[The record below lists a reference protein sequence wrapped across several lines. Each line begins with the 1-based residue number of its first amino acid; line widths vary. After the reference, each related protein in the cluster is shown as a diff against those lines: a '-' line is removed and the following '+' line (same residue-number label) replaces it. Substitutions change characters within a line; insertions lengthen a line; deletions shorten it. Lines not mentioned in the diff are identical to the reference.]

1 MAMDIIGP
9 DTLVF
14 GVEDLDGAIRFV
26 LDFGLLERERDADG
40 GIYEALDGTS
50 LTIRRADDP
59 SLPPPI
65 APSPNIRQV
74 IYGCVDQDAVDQ
86 VAAELSKDRDVRA
99 GNDGVISSHDD
110 DGYPIAFQV
119 TTRHALG
126 VSAYGVNSPGT
137 KPGRGINVIA
147 ADNEARPKAFT
158 LSHVVLFTPDKLRAE
173 RFYAE
178 RLQFRT
184 VDVFT
189 NLGPFMRPKANPD
202 HHTLFLIEA
211 GKVGLEHFAFHMAG
225 ANELLKAGWEFAQK
239 GYKSAWGP
247 GRHILG
253 SNYFWYFNSPFG
265 GKMEFDADMD
275 LHDDSWE
282 PRYLPALEDTSQIYL
297 FEHVAK
303 WSPRGG
309 PRH

>member
-1 MAMDIIGP
+1 MDIIGP
-9 DTLVF
+9 DSLVF
-14 GVEDLDGAIRFV
+14 GVEDLDAAIQFV
-26 LDFGLLERERDADG
+26 LDFGLLERERSQDG
-40 GIYEALDGTS
+40 GVYEALDGTS
-50 LTIRRADDP
+50 LTIRHAADP
-59 SLPPPI
+59 ALPPPI
-65 APSPNIRQV
+65 AASPNIREIV
-74 IYGCVDQDAVDQ
+74 YGCTDQATVDAV
-86 VAAELSKDRDVRA
+86 AADLAKDRDVRL
-99 GNDGVISSHDD
+99 GNDGVIHSHDD
-110 DGYPIAFQV
+110 DGYPLAFQV
-119 TTRHALG
+119 TTRREIPIND
-126 VSAYGVNSPGT
+126 YGVNSPGS
-137 KPGRGINVIA
+137 KAGRAINRVA
-147 ADNEARPKAFT
+147 AIEEDRPKAHT

-239 GYKSAWGP
+239 GYQSAWGP
-247 GRHILG
+247 GRHLLG

-275 LHDDSWE
+275 LHDDNWV
-282 PRYLPALEDTSQIYL
+282 PRRVPAMAQTSQIYL
-297 FEHVAK
+297 FEHAPK
-303 WSPRGG
+303 WSPGG